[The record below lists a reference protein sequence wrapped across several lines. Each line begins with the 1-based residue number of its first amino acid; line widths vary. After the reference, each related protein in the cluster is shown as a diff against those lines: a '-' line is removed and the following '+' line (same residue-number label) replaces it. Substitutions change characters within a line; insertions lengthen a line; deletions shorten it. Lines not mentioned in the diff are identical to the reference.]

1 MRVLFTTWAW
11 PSHLAAI
18 TPLAWAFQSA
28 GHEVLVAVQPSLLP
42 EVARVGLT
50 AYGVGADVDSV
61 AMVRQYVLPSAAG
74 GAAPRGGGKGP
85 RALQMFLAHTEAM
98 AGDLVALARRWAP
111 DLVVF
116 DTTTWAGPIAAAA
129 AGVPAVRHLYGPDLL
144 LRAGNLL
151 PELLAPIAV
160 RHGVSH
166 VDPMAAVAVDPT
178 PPSLRFPGGGDRI
191 TMRHLPFTID
201 SRRIIDPPPGTGR
214 PRVVVTWGHTIA
226 RLDPALFPVG
236 DIVRG
241 LKGLD
246 VVVAISAAQR
256 KLLGD
261 LPDGV
266 TVVEDVPLDLLLP
279 QCRLLI
285 GHGGAGTVLTGLSHG
300 VPQLHVPQLP
310 DHAGH
315 AGRVEAAGAG
325 LVLTRDEAVTGQL
338 RVEVEELLAGERER
352 GNARRIAA
360 EIAAAATPADVAR
373 SLSAATDSAT
383 IGLGSSPQPAATH

>member
-11 PSHLAAI
+11 PSHLAAM

-42 EVARVGLT
+42 TAAKCGLL
-50 AYGVGADVDSV
+50 AHPIGDDVDSV

-74 GAAPRGGGKGP
+74 GTAPSGGGKGP

-98 AGDLVALARRWAP
+98 TDDLVEVTRRWAP
-111 DLVVF
+111 DFVVF

-129 AGVPAVRHLYGPDLL
+129 AGVPPVRHLYGPDLL

-151 PELLAPIAV
+151 PELLAPIAD

-201 SRRIIDPPPGTGR
+201 SRRIIDPPPDTGK
-214 PRVVVTWGHTIA
+214 PRVLVSWGHTIA
-226 RLDPALFPVG
+226 KLDPALFPVG

-256 KLLGD
+256 DLLGP

-279 QCRLLI
+279 QCQLLI
-285 GHGGAGTVLTGLSHG
+285 GHGGAATVLTGLAHG

-315 AGRVEAAGAG
+315 SGRVEAAGAG
-325 LVLTRDEAVTGQL
+325 IVLTRDEAVTGAL

-352 GNARRIAA
+352 DNARRIAA
-360 EIAAAATPADVAR
+360 EIAASATPAEVAR
-373 SLSAATDSAT
+373 SLVAAAESAT
-383 IGLGSSPQPAATH
+383 IGLGSAPQPAATH